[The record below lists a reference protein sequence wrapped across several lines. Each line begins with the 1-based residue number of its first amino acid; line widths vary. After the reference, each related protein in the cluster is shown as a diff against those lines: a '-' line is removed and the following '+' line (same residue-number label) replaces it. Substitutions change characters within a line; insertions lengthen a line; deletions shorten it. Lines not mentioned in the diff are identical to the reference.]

1 MSTPF
6 ALNLAAAPLVSG
18 LPVAPQALSM
28 GAIDPPALSELVS
41 RSATFESKPI
51 ANPEGARKGPP
62 NERPKIRNDIVVI
75 QIWTAPSKTIP
86 KGKLECSVKGEK
98 DRLPAAL
105 PDENGKHPHP
115 RAAPP
120 TDETRGRRSR
130 CSAIQTPR
138 QVLQLVLALVSA
150 VVIATRAHPLPPTA
164 TNPALPLPT
173 RRRARPHLADSWQ
186 DGWSETSGSGLVQL
200 VILVFGL

>member
-51 ANPEGARKGPP
+51 ANPEGARKAKGPP

-86 KGKLECSVKGEK
+86 KGKLECSFSTTVNVREYDCKNEK
-98 DRLPAAL
+98 LA
-105 PDENGKHPHP
+105 
-115 RAAPP
+115 
-120 TDETRGRRSR
+120 
-130 CSAIQTPR
+130 QTLKELYK
-138 QVLQLVLALVSA
+138 QQG
-150 VVIATRAHPLPPTA
+150 
-164 TNPALPLPT
+164 
-173 RRRARPHLADSWQ
+173 RRARQQAD
-186 DGWSETSGSGLVQL
+186 QL
-200 VILVFGL
+200 